1 MPFNRNSRNSS
12 RHQSAESIP
21 EIMDINEPK
30 ETEEDI
36 KLYLNESELY
46 NLMNKTKENE
56 VINKTMTNPMGK
68 LLIQLGNFY
77 NKVNDQNKMGAESIQ
92 ISEICK
98 AFQDNNQFTQNEISR
113 ALKESNHD
121 LEESLYRK
129 QLNFHMINP
138 LIQTPKEF
146 SPHDTLVSVSKQVDA
161 AKLFPQNKMRFS
173 GEPNNGPDI
182 TEFIFNMNSGQSR
195 MKLSEAEFKD
205 RLLMC
210 TTSHAHKLIR
220 TLINEQDSIDAIFHK
235 LMVLYDHTVTPEKA
249 KAELLKFKIH
259 KRSTL
264 IKAQAKIL
272 ELASAAARMF
282 PQGPLRKAF
291 SNAEACCA
299 LIRSLPTTSS
309 TLVSSQYNVMIS
321 KQADDTKIPLFTEL
335 IMYLNPYRQQIDQ
348 DIAENGSSFETTST
362 RPYKGQIDHL
372 TSRYPNIGYRN
383 RLQISSLGTS
393 YSSQRPNTVR
403 YSNKYGQTSE
413 NNYKKF
419 SEFQGGRNHSGPRTP
434 FQIYSLNRTQGNSKE
449 SYNANKYMNTLYCS
463 LCSQT
468 NHTASQGCY
477 KMRDENGRTV
487 PITPS
492 QIPCHICEKKLNK
505 KLYHPVRY
513 CFNKDKQT
521 QGNRRM

>member
-1 MPFNRNSRNSS
+1 MPFSRNSRNSS
-12 RHQSAESIP
+12 RHQSVESIT
-21 EIMDINEPK
+21 EAMDINEPND
-30 ETEEDI
+30 TEDI
-36 KLYLNESELY
+36 KIYLNESELQ
-46 NLMNKTKENE
+46 NLMNKPKEKDELTK
-56 VINKTMTNPMGK
+56 IMTNPMGK
-68 LLIQLGNFY
+68 LLVQLGNLY

-98 AFQDNNQFTQNEISR
+98 AFQDTTQSTQNEITS
-113 ALKESNHD
+113 ALKASTRD
-121 LEESLYRK
+121 LKESLYRN

-146 SPHDTLVSVSKQVDA
+146 SPHDTLISVSKQVDA

-173 GEPNNGPDI
+173 GEPHNGPDI

-299 LIRSLPTTSS
+299 LIRSLPPTSS

-348 DIAENGSSFETTST
+348 DIAENGSNFDTSSQSYRQMNNMNGKYT
-362 RPYKGQIDHL
+362 
-372 TSRYPNIGYRN
+372 NMGYRN
-383 RLQISSLGTS
+383 RLQINSLGTN
-393 YSSQRPNTVR
+393 YSSQAPNTTR
-403 YSNKYGQTSE
+403 YNNRYEQTTNNSYKRPSE
-413 NNYKKF
+413 
-419 SEFQGGRNHSGPRTP
+419 SQGGRNNPGQKNP
-434 FQIYSLNRTQGNSKE
+434 FQVYSLNRTQTNSRQNFN
-449 SYNANKYMNTLYCS
+449 SNKYMNTLYCS

-492 QIPCHICEKKLNK
+492 QIPCHICEKKINK

-513 CFNKDKQT
+513 CFNKDNQT